1 MKRGFS
7 IPLTHGFRGSG
18 LGNEVIPW
26 AKAFIASQE
35 FGLKLIH
42 PAWGLNARRYSRDFS
57 TSSADWLGQRALR
70 IALPTTR
77 ITEHMVRETGED
89 DYALALRAL
98 AKDLNIG
105 RRMPSV
111 VLNEGMSGGY
121 YGIQRAR
128 DFLQHQLLRPRHVA
142 RDLYRISEVL
152 DPERLTVAVHVR
164 ARDFASQSNGP
175 TPGQFNMALPS
186 SWYEAVIANLDH
198 TFGESVQ
205 YLVFSDATEITV
217 LKTLTARKGVI
228 IPPRRRHPLLS
239 DLFSM
244 VNADVLLCSVSSFS
258 MLAAFL
264 SEKPYVWFE
273 PHLSDHGGWRSLWGH
288 EESQQAPR
296 GLTAHNIV
304 SAEAA
309 ADPIFARGVAVGVD
323 GRLPEE
329 LLQMLEQ
336 TAALKRRRHDLLYYG
351 VIRTSSAP
359 ASTK

>member
-7 IPLTHGFRGSG
+7 IPLTHGLRGSG

-35 FGLKLIH
+35 FGLQLIH
-42 PAWGLNARRYSRDFS
+42 PAWGLNARRYNRDFS
-57 TSSADWLGQRALR
+57 TSRADWLGQRVLR

-77 ITEHMVRETGED
+77 ITEHMVRETGEH

-98 AKDLNIG
+98 ANDLNIG
-105 RRMPSV
+105 RRGMPSV

-128 DFLQHQLLRPRHVA
+128 DFLQHQLMRPEHVA
-142 RDLYRISEVL
+142 RDLYLISEAL

-164 ARDFASQSNGP
+164 ARDFASQSDGP
-175 TPGQFNMALPS
+175 TPAQFNMALPGR
-186 SWYEAVIANLDH
+186 WYEAVIENLDGA
-198 TFGESVQ
+198 FGESVQ
-205 YLVFSDATEITV
+205 YLIVSDANESE
-217 LKTLTARKGVI
+217 LKTLIPRTDVI
-228 IPPRRRHPLLS
+228 IPPRRRRPLLS

-264 SEKPYVWFE
+264 SERPYVWFE
-273 PHLSDHGGWRSLWGH
+273 PHLGDHRGWRSLWGH

-309 ADPIFARGVAVGVD
+309 ADPIFGRGVAVGVD

-329 LLQMLEQ
+329 LLQLLEQ
-336 TAALKRRRHDLLYYG
+336 RATLKKRRHDLLYYG
-351 VIRTSSAP
+351 VIHTSSAP
-359 ASTK
+359 ASTP